1 MKWKHKSWVTIWLI
15 LVCAALLVTGTYA
28 AYTKVEYVKRVVAS
42 KNRTETVLF
51 SSNYLSQRESSSQ
64 TYPTRMIPVGT
75 QSDASVT
82 VTVCNYPQSDLT
94 RVNEETITYTL
105 TASLVDINDNPI
117 TAETIITYQDA
128 EGNQATITGE
138 ELAGKIKINDT
149 DFDSTDITYSA
160 EGTLTGGTAQ
170 SQFYKITCGK
180 DDIPILSAISIRMEA
195 VPHDNNIGMKL
206 MGQLRLGTNYQQR
219 TSWTGTFSGLPNA
232 DNEVTTDHD
241 AFNYEIS
248 GTMEQTMRLSWNPDY
263 VTLGRWSL
271 EQFPRAQVI
280 DVTEN
285 DVVVKKYIDI
295 TVGAEGTPT
304 SYTLQFYRVGGIPLE
319 GETVGDVKGYVS
331 FEPAPESGS

>member
-42 KNRTETVLF
+42 KNQTETVLF
-51 SSNYLSQRESSSQ
+51 SSNYLSLRESHTE

-75 QSDASVT
+75 QNDAAVT
-82 VTVCNYPQSDLT
+82 VTVCNYLQSDLT
-94 RVNEETITYTL
+94 RVNEETIRYTL
-105 TASLVDINDNPI
+105 TARLVDINDNPI
-117 TAETIITYQDA
+117 TAEKIITYQDA
-128 EGNQATITGE
+128 EGNQATITGAQ
-138 ELAGKIKINDT
+138 LAGKIKINDT
-149 DFDSTDITYSA
+149 PFNSTNITYSA

-180 DDIPILSAISIRMEA
+180 DDIPILSAISIRMQA
-195 VPHDNNIGMKL
+195 VPDDNNIGMKL

-232 DNEVTTDHD
+232 DNELTTDHD

-248 GTMEQTMRLSWNPDY
+248 GTMEQTMRLSWNRKR
-263 VTLGRWSL
+263 VTLGRWSRMEL
-271 EQFPRAQVI
+271 GIPEDNSKLQ
-280 DVTEN
+280 TEG
-285 DVVVKKYIDI
+285 DMVYYDI
-295 TVGAEGTPT
+295 EVGATDAPT

-319 GETVGDVKGYVS
+319 GETAGVVKGYVS
-331 FEPAPESGS
+331 FKALESGS

>member
-42 KNRTETVLF
+42 KNQTETVLF

-138 ELAGKIKINDT
+138 ELAEKIKINDT
-149 DFDSTDITYSA
+149 PFNSTNITYSA

-180 DDIPILSAISIRMEA
+180 DDIPILSAISIRMQA

-206 MGQLRLGTNYQQR
+206 MGQLRLGTNYQQK
-219 TSWTGTFSGLPNA
+219 TTWTGTFSGLTEP
-232 DNEVTTDHD
+232 TTDHD

-248 GTMEQTMRLSWNPDY
+248 GTMEQTMRLSWNPAR
-263 VTLGRWSL
+263 VTLGRWSRMEL
-271 EQFPRAQVI
+271 SIPEDNSKLQ
-280 DVTEN
+280 TEG
-285 DVVVKKYIDI
+285 DMVYYDI
-295 TVGAEGTPT
+295 EVGATDAPT
-304 SYTLQFYRVGGIPLE
+304 SYTLQFYRVGGIPAD
-319 GETVGDVKGYVS
+319 ETAAVVRGYVS

>member
-51 SSNYLSQRESSSQ
+51 SSNYLSQRVIDSQ
-64 TYPTRMIPVGT
+64 AYPTRMIPVGT

-94 RVNEETITYTL
+94 RVNEQTITYTL

-117 TAETIITYQDA
+117 TAETIITYQDT
-128 EGNQATITGE
+128 EGNQATITGAQ
-138 ELAGKIKINDT
+138 LAGKIKINDT

-160 EGTLTGGTAQ
+160 EGTLTGGTAE

-180 DDIPILSAISIRMEA
+180 DDIPILSAISIRMQA
-195 VPHDNNIGMKL
+195 VPDDNNIGMKL

-232 DNEVTTDHD
+232 DNELTTDHD

-248 GTMEQTMRLSWNPDY
+248 GTMEQTMRLSWNRKR
-263 VTLGRWSL
+263 VTLGRWSRMEL
-271 EQFPRAQVI
+271 DIPEDNSKLQ
-280 DVTEN
+280 TEG
-285 DVVVKKYIDI
+285 DMVYYDI
-295 TVGAEGTPT
+295 EVGATDAPT

-331 FEPAPESGS
+331 FEPVPESGS